1 MKFKHLYNGL
11 NPVYRGNNQIEVEK
25 RTDSKID
32 PTYEMIKE
40 ELTNLRAK
48 HFDTYKINKVEVET
62 ISRSILPKI
71 NSLLKS
77 DDSGK
82 RLIVNDF
89 IQSIEIYGLKS
100 CVDTMR
106 SKIIEVIYDERIKN
120 EPQSK
125 ELSGLMSWQTS
136 YFVRFIG
143 EDAILRIDPKLNL
156 IADEKKITINGRKEA
171 VERYKNEFFLI
182 LDYKKTYNRLKF
194 KKGRIWRSISK

>member
-11 NPVYRGNNQIEVEK
+11 NHVYRGNNQIEVEK

-40 ELTNLRAK
+40 ELNNLRAK
-48 HFDTYKINKVEVET
+48 HFDTYKINVET
-62 ISRSILPKI
+62 ISRSILLKI

-82 RLIVNDF
+82 GLIVNDF

-106 SKIIEVIYDERIKN
+106 SKIIEVID